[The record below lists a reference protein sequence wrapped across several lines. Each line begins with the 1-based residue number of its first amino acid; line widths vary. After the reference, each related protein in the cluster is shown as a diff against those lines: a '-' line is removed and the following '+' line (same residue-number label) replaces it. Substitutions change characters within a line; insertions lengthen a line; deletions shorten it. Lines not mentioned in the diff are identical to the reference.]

1 MIKAQDV
8 IVALKLLKAAPELSF
23 AELGKSVG
31 LSASEAHGCVR
42 RLIEARLVEPDSR
55 RVIRR
60 SLLRFLQHGVP
71 FAFPASLRETTR
83 GLPTAW
89 GAPVLRDHFATDEAP
104 PVWPDPEGTV
114 RGQSVKPLYPSVV
127 AAAQRDPELYDLL
140 ALVDALR
147 LGRARERKLA
157 EQELEKRLA
166 DNAS

>member
-1 MIKAQDV
+1 MIKAQDIV
-8 IVALKLLKAAPELSF
+8 VALKLIKAAPEQSF

-42 RLIEARLVEPDSR
+42 RLIESRLVEPDSR

-60 SLLRFLQHGVP
+60 SLLRFLLHGVP
-71 FAFPASLRETTR
+71 FAFPAGLREITR

-89 GAPVLRDHFATDEAP
+89 GAPVLRDHFSTEEAP
-104 PVWPDPEGTV
+104 PVWPDPEGVV

-127 AAAQRDPELYDLL
+127 KAAQLDPELYDML

-147 LGRARERKLA
+147 LGRARDRKLA

>member
-1 MIKAQDV
+1 MVKGQD
-8 IVALKLLKAAPELSF
+8 ILVALKLLQADPELSF

-31 LSASEAHGCVR
+31 LSASEAHGSLR
-42 RLIEARLVEPDSR
+42 RLIEARLVEPGSR

-60 SLLRFLQHGVP
+60 SLLRFLVHGVP
-71 FAFPASLRETTR
+71 FAFPACERENTR
-83 GLPTAW
+83 GMPTAW

-114 RGQSVKPLYPSVV
+114 RGPSLKPLYRSV
-127 AAAQRDPELYDLL
+127 AAVARRDLELYDSL

-157 EQELEKRLA
+157 EEKLAQRLGERV
-166 DNAS
+166 S

>member
-1 MIKAQDV
+1 
-8 IVALKLLKAAPELSF
+8 PELSF

-42 RLIEARLVEPDSR
+42 RLIEARLIEPDSR

-89 GAPVLRDHFATDEAP
+89 GAPVLRDHFATGRANGVGP
-104 PVWPDPEGTV
+104 
-114 RGQSVKPLYPSVV
+114 
-127 AAAQRDPELYDLL
+127 LL
-140 ALVDALR
+140 ATFDKPAMSEAGAASQW
-147 LGRARERKLA
+147 GRSARYGSACEIGMIA
-157 EQELEKRLA
+157 CVI
-166 DNAS
+166 